1 MITPTLHYL
10 TDIFFEPGIVG
21 QTRAICGHLEIH
33 RPLIVTDSGIL
44 ELGLTQHLELGSAP
58 VFSNVRPNP
67 TAEDVEAG
75 LAAYREHACD
85 GVVGF
90 GGGSPIDCAKAISL
104 LATHSD
110 PLESYAMIHG
120 GAARITANKPPVVAI
135 PTTAGTG
142 SEVGRA
148 ALISFGSGK
157 KLAIIGKSIIPD
169 AAVCD
174 PELTL
179 NLPPFLTAATGM
191 DALSHCVETFC
202 SPRFNPVADAI
213 AMDGLRRAWKSLPRV
228 MDDPGN
234 MGLRSAMMMASTE
247 GALAFQKGLGLIHSL
262 SHPLGSLPDKPLHH
276 GTLNAIFLPHVV
288 RFNGPTCREKLQSMA
303 ESMDVKPDPDSVADA
318 FQSLIGSLGLPLRLR
333 DIGVSETDLQFIPGA
348 ALRDHSTPSNP
359 RPFTESDCS
368 EILRQAW

>member
-1 MITPTLHYL
+1 MISPTLHYL
-10 TDIFFEPGIVG
+10 TDVFFEPGIAG
-21 QTRAICGHLEIH
+21 QTRAICGQLDVH

-44 ELGLTQHLELGSAP
+44 ELGLTRRLGLESAP
-58 VFSNVRPNP
+58 VFSDVRPNP
-67 TAEDVEAG
+67 TAQDAEAG

-85 GVVGF
+85 GLVGF
-90 GGGSPIDCAKAISL
+90 GGGSPMDCAKAISL
-104 LATHSD
+104 LVTHSD

-120 GAARITANKPPVVAI
+120 GALKISADKPPVVAV

-148 ALISFGSGK
+148 ALISFGAGK
-157 KLAIIGKSIIPD
+157 KLGIIGNAMIPD

-179 NLPPFLTAATGM
+179 ALPPLITAATGM
-191 DALSHCVETFC
+191 DAMSHCVETFC
-202 SPRFNPVADAI
+202 SPRYNPVADAI
-213 AMDGLRRAWKSLPRV
+213 AMDGLRRAWEFLPRV
-228 MDDPGN
+228 MSDPGN
-234 MGLRSAMMMASTE
+234 VEFRSSMMMASTE

-288 RFNGPTCREKLQSMA
+288 RFNGPACREKLQSMA

-333 DIGVSETDLQFIPGA
+333 DIGVTEQDLEILPKA
-348 ALRDHSTPSNP
+348 AMRDHSTATNP
-359 RPFTESDCS
+359 RKITETDCS